1 MKAGNGSVTAAAS
14 QKTKIMPQ
22 KTTNKRGLGITRI
35 DVEVDWGGF
44 EPPTS

>member
-1 MKAGNGSVTAAAS
+1 MKRHEKEDHTSMGISAG
-14 QKTKIMPQ
+14 
-22 KTTNKRGLGITRI
+22 